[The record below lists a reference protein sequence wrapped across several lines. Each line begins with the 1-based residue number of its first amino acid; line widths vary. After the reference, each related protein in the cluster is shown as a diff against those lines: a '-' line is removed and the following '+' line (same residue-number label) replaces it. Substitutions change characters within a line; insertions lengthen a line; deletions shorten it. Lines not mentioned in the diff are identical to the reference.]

1 MSTKVDNSTKV
12 DSSTEAFCC
21 CLEDLNDLKHIK
33 KYLVTPGVRSWHD
46 FCYPGAWGSS
56 FGGDGFVACPTKNG
70 QAKEI

>member
-33 KYLVTPGVRSWHD
+33 NILLRQVFGPGMISATLVLGKVPSAVMGLLPARRKI
-46 FCYPGAWGSS
+46 G
-56 FGGDGFVACPTKNG
+56 
-70 QAKEI
+70 